1 MLAWLPRWIEQF
13 NDIPDPR
20 DPKLITH
27 QLCVLVVYGIFLF
40 LFQRPSRRAA
50 NRALTQP
57 GVWENLQAA
66 FPELATIPH
75 RDTVARGIEAIPP
88 ETFET
93 VIVKTIHRLL
103 KNGQLRHWMVL
114 NHYLAAVDGAVK
126 WGAPYQWAE
135 EALKKKTDAGTWY
148 QAYVVEVVLVCPQ
161 RVTLP
166 LLPNFLQIRLT
177 PLRRPHRIRNSK
189 RFIGW
194 RNAST
199 RRFRVG
205 LSSSSSTASTLM
217 ARCLNTLTDSDGSS

>member
-1 MLAWLPRWIEQF
+1 MA
-13 NDIPDPR
+13 
-20 DPKLITH
+20 
-27 QLCVLVVYGIFLF
+27 
-40 LFQRPSRRAA
+40 RR
-50 NRALTQP
+50 
-57 GVWENLQAA
+57 
-66 FPELATIPH
+66 
-75 RDTVARGIEAIPP
+75 IEAIPP
-88 ETFET
+88 ETFEP
-93 VIVKTIHRLL
+93 VIVKAIRRWL
-103 KNGQLRHWMVL
+103 KNGNLQHWMVL
-114 NHYLAAVDGAVK
+114 HHSLVAVDGAVK
-126 WGAPYQWAE
+126 WGAAYQWAE